1 MKVYFYKRS
10 LEILEFEAKSWLSLR
25 PGICVAHFLRKGRS
39 RREARREEGRRGR
52 GELLVLFSTIGLRV
66 VVVVVVG
73 FGSSLQHMFGSVELP
88 LAGQQKFP
96 YPKSLQP
103 RWFTQGRVFS
113 WLK

>member
-52 GELLVLFSTIGLRV
+52 GELLVLFSTIGLQMDRV
-66 VVVVVVG
+66 KKVINKLRMMMMDKRIKG
-73 FGSSLQHMFGSVELP
+73 L
-88 LAGQQKFP
+88 
-96 YPKSLQP
+96 
-103 RWFTQGRVFS
+103 T
-113 WLK
+113 